1 MDQATELV
9 SGLVDQ
15 IAAVMDILDDLDKQG
30 S

>member
-1 MDQATELV
+1 MDQAAELV

-15 IAAVMDILDDLDKQG
+15 IAAVTSILDDLDKQG